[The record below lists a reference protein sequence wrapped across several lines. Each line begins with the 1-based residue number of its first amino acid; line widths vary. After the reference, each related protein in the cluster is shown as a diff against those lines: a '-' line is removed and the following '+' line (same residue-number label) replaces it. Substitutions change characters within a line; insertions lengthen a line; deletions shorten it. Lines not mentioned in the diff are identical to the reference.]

1 MTLLLWTLT
10 VPLLTAILATALLG
24 AGCDRPN
31 DSVARNDTS
40 AMTPSPRNPAMT
52 PSPTPPASTA
62 PERAAATVDDSAITA
77 KVKAALIAEPNL
89 KSTPISVTT
98 SGAVVTLSGTV
109 ETAVE
114 KAKAVQV
121 AENVE
126 GVKSVVDHLSAKS

>member
-1 MTLLLWTLT
+1 MNAKRGA
-10 VPLLTAILATALLG
+10 LLTAILATALLG

-31 DSVARNDTS
+31 DTVARTDTGTTS
-40 AMTPSPRNPAMT
+40 PAPRNPAMT
-52 PSPTPPASTA
+52 PPSTTPPASTA
-62 PERAAATVDDSAITA
+62 PERAAVAVDDTAITA

-89 KSTPISVTT
+89 KSTPINVTT
-98 SGAVVTLSGTV
+98 NAAVVTLTGTV
-109 ETAVE
+109 STAVE